1 MSSQSKKSKRK
12 NGLEPITKISI
23 SGYKSIVQK
32 QSVEV
37 RPLTILAGANS
48 SGKSSIVQP
57 LLLLKQ
63 TLESS
68 YDPGPLLLNGPNV
81 KFTSVDQ
88 MFSKTGEKGST
99 NSFSV
104 ELHVN
109 DGNLKL
115 SFTKSKI
122 ERLELSEMSVN
133 IGKSELILRPNMSQ
147 EEKKKYISLHPFT
160 ENFRELQSLNLLV
173 RGSKEELEIKRNR
186 CFLEARLDQLPL
198 PLSSTLVMSHNL
210 RGLIH
215 LPGLR
220 GNPERTYPVTAVGSN
235 FPGTFEQYCASI
247 ISKWE
252 KGEEGERLNKDLKKL
267 GLTSRVVAKKIND
280 AQVEL
285 QVGRLVNSRR
295 FSKDLVSIADVGFGV
310 SQTLP
315 LLVALHVAKPG
326 QMVYLEQ
333 PEIHLHPRA
342 QIALAE
348 VFVDAVERGVV
359 TIIETHSSLL
369 LLAIQAIVAEKKFS
383 PQHVSLNWFTRGDDG
398 TTKVASAELDENGA
412 FGDWPVD
419 FDEVSLEAQSRY
431 LDAAEKHYG
440 NK

>member
-133 IGKSELILRPNMSQ
+133 IGKSELILRP
-147 EEKKKYISLHPFT
+147 
-160 ENFRELQSLNLLV
+160 
-173 RGSKEELEIKRNR
+173 
-186 CFLEARLDQLPL
+186 
-198 PLSSTLVMSHNL
+198 
-210 RGLIH
+210 
-215 LPGLR
+215 
-220 GNPERTYPVTAVGSN
+220 
-235 FPGTFEQYCASI
+235 
-247 ISKWE
+247 
-252 KGEEGERLNKDLKKL
+252 
-267 GLTSRVVAKKIND
+267 
-280 AQVEL
+280 
-285 QVGRLVNSRR
+285 
-295 FSKDLVSIADVGFGV
+295 
-310 SQTLP
+310 
-315 LLVALHVAKPG
+315 
-326 QMVYLEQ
+326 
-333 PEIHLHPRA
+333 
-342 QIALAE
+342 
-348 VFVDAVERGVV
+348 
-359 TIIETHSSLL
+359 
-369 LLAIQAIVAEKKFS
+369 
-383 PQHVSLNWFTRGDDG
+383 
-398 TTKVASAELDENGA
+398 
-412 FGDWPVD
+412 
-419 FDEVSLEAQSRY
+419 
-431 LDAAEKHYG
+431 
-440 NK
+440 